1 MRRCGNEV
9 LMHRSKPDVN
19 WSNYYWVCFV
29 SFLSFFLYLSTN
41 LMLNRDKTK
50 KKRKEKMWVERLSFV
65 FVYTCTLSFL
75 NADAPFQIN
84 LCLNTHTHIQ
94 SNKHDHYMRT
104 LYVSKLPYLFRLV
117 ASLDI
122 CIYIFFDPVQHFLSF
137 LSIHLLI

>member
-1 MRRCGNEV
+1 MWRCGNEV

-19 WSNYYWVCFV
+19 WSNYYSVCFV
-29 SFLSFFLYLSTN
+29 SFLLSTN
-41 LMLNRDKTK
+41 LMLNRDKT

-84 LCLNTHTHIQ
+84 LCSNTHAQ
-94 SNKHDHYMRT
+94 SNKHDHYTYT
-104 LYVSKLPYLFRLV
+104 LYVSKLPYLFHLV

-122 CIYIFFDPVQHFLSF
+122 YMYIYSLILFNTFFLFLF
-137 LSIHLLI
+137 LYWFNVF